1 MAASISGEAHDTRG
15 AKNAK
20 DSALGTGKWLSRD
33 QTSRRNYIPFRGS
46 CERGLEHYARRVY
59 VPDPATQVRLGAP

>member
-20 DSALGTGKWLSRD
+20 DSALGTGKWHSYIITISDLSHKPESKSSQSPNCQKSDDLACPMR
-33 QTSRRNYIPFRGS
+33 T
-46 CERGLEHYARRVY
+46 
-59 VPDPATQVRLGAP
+59 